1 MHRYTRIPVLIL
13 AGGLV
18 LGAATPSDPSFG
30 VVGGSFGQTMR
41 VVLSVIPPGPC
52 SATVGFHSSDNA
64 PPVPD
69 RTFNLTAGQTAF
81 ADVDLSKLAGRFGI
95 RVELRPVVHVLGGSC
110 AAAVEVFEV
119 FTGRA
124 TIYQLPP
131 PCRAAVDS
139 TIPPP
144 CVPPPCRAVVDTNL
158 LAPPC
163 TPAFAPVGVAAGQ
176 VLRLAVARDE
186 ATTAL
191 PPPCRGTLSFADAQ
205 GNPTGGSQAFDL
217 APGQI
222 AFLDINPS
230 RLATAFV
237 PGRTTL
243 QPRLSGG
250 LFTNGIG
257 TGMEGC
263 QASMQVYDQFLG
275 WSTEFAMGQ

>member
-1 MHRYTRIPVLIL
+1 MQRYTRITLLVL
-13 AGGLV
+13 AGSFV
-18 LGAATPSDPSFG
+18 LGAAAPSDPSFG
-30 VVGGSFGQTMR
+30 IIGGSFGQTMR
-41 VVLSVIPPGPC
+41 VVLSALPPDPC
-52 SATVGFHSSDNA
+52 SATVGFHTSDSA

-69 RTFNLTAGQTAF
+69 RTFNLTGGQTAF
-81 ADVDLSKLAGRFGI
+81 ADVDLSKLTGRFGV

-119 FTGRA
+119 FTGRT
-124 TIYQLPP
+124 TIYQFPP

-139 TIPPP
+139 NLPPPCIPPP
-144 CVPPPCRAVVDTNL
+144 CRVLVDSL

-163 TPAFAPVGVAAGQ
+163 IPGFAPVGVAPAQ

-186 ATTAL
+186 GAV
-191 PPPCRGTLSFADAQ
+191 PPPCRGALSFADAQ
-205 GNPTGGSQAFDL
+205 GNPIGGSQAFDL

-230 RLATAFV
+230 RLGTAFA

-243 QPRLSGG
+243 QPRLSAG
-250 LFTNGIG
+250 LSTNLGG

-263 QASMQVYDQFLG
+263 RASIQVYDQFLG
-275 WSTEFAMGQ
+275 WSTEFALGQ